1 MPVDRGDYL
10 EMYVNQWGEG
20 DYQGDI
26 CVIFRSCDEGL
37 TWEFIEEKYEKNYLF
52 FILRLI

>member
-37 TWEFIEEKYEKNYLF
+37 TWEFIE
-52 FILRLI
+52 